1 MYIVPTGFFII
12 FLISTTT
19 GLLFMFK
26 LRKKN
31 KYNVANGTIAL
42 GTGIFS
48 LIACIFFL
56 FFSEIWFP
64 SLTNRALYLKI
75 IELRMQLFFLVKRT
89 EQFSATRDDRNT
101 INMEFWG
108 IMILNKFK
116 ENQKWKNCFL
126 ALSSF

>member
-1 MYIVPTGFFII
+1 MYIVPIGFFII

-42 GTGIFS
+42 GTGIFC

-75 IELRMQLFFLVKRT
+75 IELRMQLFFLVKRSSLV
-89 EQFSATRDDRNT
+89 QQGT
-101 INMEFWG
+101 IE
-108 IMILNKFK
+108 IYNKYGVLGNNDTK
-116 ENQKWKNCFL
+116 QI
-126 ALSSF
+126 